1 MQRTELLAL
10 ESVTAYLDSVGVPE
24 GGEGQGQ
31 EETDEDF
38 S

>member
-10 ESVTAYLDSVGVPE
+10 ETVTAYLDSMGVPE
-24 GGEGQGQ
+24 SGEGEGQGG
-31 EETDEDF
+31 TDEDF

>member
-10 ESVTAYLDSVGVPE
+10 ETVTAYLDSMGVPE
-24 GGEGQGQ
+24 NGEGEGQDG
-31 EETDEDF
+31 TDEDF